1 MAGTRTTFLQFAQP
15 SKGLSISTSLLLGI
29 FGSFFRISF
38 EKPHLLTMSVP
49 RDERVGR
56 KGTPMAP
63 AWNRRLIW

>member
-1 MAGTRTTFLQFAQP
+1 MTM
-15 SKGLSISTSLLLGI
+15 SLSSGSL
-29 FGSFFRISF
+29 GSLRRMSF

-49 RDERVGR
+49 SDERVGR